1 MFQYTPEN
9 EKSLRKALSDERLS
23 TYLKATNG
31 DFQKALA
38 LYVKNI
44 EVSAA
49 FLLPLQGLEISLR
62 NAINT
67 TISAHYATDD
77 WFDTIPLD
85 AAGKIIIEKAKSK
98 LTDEKK
104 DLDNSRI
111 VAEISFGFW
120 VTLLSRK
127 YHQTL
132 WEPFLHNTFP
142 HAKKPRRKIHGCLF
156 NLSKLRNRIAHHEP
170 IFHRHLEK
178 DYASILEALGWVCPD
193 MADWIK
199 AHNSTLETI
208 KQTKKIL
215 FAESDT

>member
-23 TYLKATNG
+23 TYLKATND
-31 DFQKALA
+31 DFENALA

-44 EVSAA
+44 EVSAT

-67 TISAHYATDD
+67 TISAHYESDD

-85 AAGKIIIEKAKSK
+85 DTGKNIIENAKSK

-111 VAEISFGFW
+111 VAGLSFGFW

-142 HAKKPRRKIHGCLF
+142 HAKKPRRKIQGCLF
-156 NLSKLRNRIAHHEP
+156 NLNKVEKQDCPPRAYFSSPPRRRLRQHIRGI
-170 IFHRHLEK
+170 R
-178 DYASILEALGWVCPD
+178 LGMPRYGGLGQ
-193 MADWIK
+193 
-199 AHNSTLETI
+199 SP
-208 KQTKKIL
+208 
-215 FAESDT
+215 